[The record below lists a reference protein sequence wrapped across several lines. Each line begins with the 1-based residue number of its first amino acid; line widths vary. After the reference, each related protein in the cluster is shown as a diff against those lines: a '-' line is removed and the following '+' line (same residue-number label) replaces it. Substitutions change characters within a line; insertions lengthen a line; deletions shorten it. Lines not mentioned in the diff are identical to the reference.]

1 MRRTPLALAC
11 LLIALSGG
19 CTVSRVYRG
28 TPLRGDPSEILAGAS
43 TKSDVMRVLGPP
55 DQITHQTDGDA
66 FVYSYS
72 QQNFSSLTV
81 QEPFL
86 RYRIFTYRRQFENR
100 DRIVVLFDFFGVVRE
115 VAQETEVEELPVL

>member
-1 MRRTPLALAC
+1 M
-11 LLIALSGG
+11 SGG

-28 TPLRGDPSEILAGAS
+28 TPLRGDASEILAGTS
-43 TKSDVMRVLGPP
+43 TKSDVLRVLGPP

-86 RYRIFTYRRQFENR
+86 RYRVFTYRRQLENR